1 MNIKC
6 KNVYIYKIIIEKK
19 LFYISIFN
27 TFTNLIINYEI
38 SEEINDIK
46 KIVDFF
52 WTNNRF
58 ETINSDFKKLFCG
71 YNNIHYD
78 NVFMNYLISKF
89 PILLKK
95 SGLKICDSLFNLN
108 KLIIENLEIE
118 KWKEFKY
125 SNYYESFDLILIN
138 SYDFISINNLKISL
152 DYKIINSDNKSINQD
167 NVLFINKILNNNN
180 SNIVIRLY
188 IEEHYN
194 TNVMSTSP
202 FGIGMK
208 IILKKYLEK
217 TDQQWSDIKNL
228 NSSRD
233 KIYLNEII
241 LNKIIFKT
249 KPLNSILNS
258 LKNKIIDV
266 DKIKSFKEQFIIDK
280 TLYTLSEGGLH
291 SSLSYSKSYTND
303 FQRIIYLDVDSGYPN
318 MMIKNK
324 FYPPHLD
331 PRFLYLLS
339 DLTTERISAKK
350 SHDYI
355 KSDVLKMAITGV
367 TGNLKTKSS
376 WIYSPITD
384 MEIKIN
390 MQLFLLMFIESLCE
404 SKMEIIQANTDGVF
418 VILDNSKYSELLK
431 LKNKWESISS
441 LTLSMEEYKCI
452 YQSNVNNYFGLKLD
466 NTLVLKGSYSDKNAL
481 GKNIEPK
488 AIYKAVVNN
497 LLYNIPV
504 KETIDKL
511 PLREFMFYIKSKKT
525 DIHYYNNIKIG
536 NYNLF
541 YISVLGG
548 YLIKNKDLLINKKVG
563 LINDLNDNY
572 DDINYN
578 YYISE
583 SNKIIESFKPLQLT
597 LF

>member
-52 WTNNRF
+52 WTGNRF

-78 NVFMNYLISKF
+78 NVFINYLISKF

-376 WIYSPITD
+376 WIYSPVTD

-431 LKNKWESISS
+431 LKNKWEAISN

-583 SNKIIESFKPLQLT
+583 ANKIIESFKPLQLT